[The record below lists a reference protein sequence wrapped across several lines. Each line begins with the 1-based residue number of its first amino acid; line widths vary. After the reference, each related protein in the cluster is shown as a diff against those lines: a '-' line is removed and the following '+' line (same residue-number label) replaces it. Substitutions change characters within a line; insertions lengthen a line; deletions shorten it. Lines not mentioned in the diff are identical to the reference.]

1 MVIMELMSVTER
13 RISSPTSMCK
23 QDSCM
28 TSVSSGTL
36 CTQYFQKGAALTS
49 IWIIIERPTM
59 PVSLANLIAA
69 QARALS
75 IAAGQGIA
83 AHTQELI
90 TLTGTF
96 MRQQQLCN
104 YRQQSSV

>member
-1 MVIMELMSVTER
+1 MVIMELMSVMGR

-36 CTQYFQKGAALTS
+36 FTQYFQKGAALTS
-49 IWIIIERPTM
+49 IWIIIERPTTQ
-59 PVSLANLIAA
+59 VSLANLIAA
-69 QARALS
+69 QVRALS
-75 IAAGQGIA
+75 IAVVQGIA
-83 AHTQELI
+83 AHTPELI

-96 MRQQQLCN
+96 MQQQ
-104 YRQQSSV
+104 